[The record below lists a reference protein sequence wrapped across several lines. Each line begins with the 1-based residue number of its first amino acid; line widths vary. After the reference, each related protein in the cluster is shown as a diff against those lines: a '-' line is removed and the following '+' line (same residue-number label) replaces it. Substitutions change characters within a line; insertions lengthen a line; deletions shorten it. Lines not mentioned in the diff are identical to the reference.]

1 MYINHYA
8 HLAKFL
14 LLFCCWVL
22 SGPLVWA
29 STDYSL
35 WVNDIQSRLDK
46 TAQLYQQ
53 QKLMKREQWYRWR
66 ILRCL
71 KTLRGRFVSTSP
83 RKKLP
88 DGGAFGEIR
97 RMIGEGKSQAD
108 VDNKINWLKGELTG
122 VLPVLVDGHKLTA
135 EQQHAAYENSDIAVY
150 WQQSFRIIDDLLAQA
165 ISEYQDANMPKPVK
179 VCSRRIIRGLK
190 TLKWRCRCGEIAR
203 HSKQRR

>member
-1 MYINHYA
+1 MRIWQ
-8 HLAKFL
+8 KFL

-71 KTLRGRFVSTSP
+71 KTLRADSYQHLRAKSFQMEA
-83 RKKLP
+83 
-88 DGGAFGEIR
+88 AFGEIR

-165 ISEYQDANMPKPVK
+165 ISEYQDGKYAEASKSVQQAHYQ
-179 VCSRRIIRGLK
+179 GLK